1 MYQSSAISVLI
12 NVKHLDYS
20 QELSGAHYKKKKKEN
35 KASNLYCRDAVGT
48 KDDSPGSCSEFLH
61 LWNNHVF
68 YCRK

>member
-1 MYQSSAISVLI
+1 MGHII
-12 NVKHLDYS
+12 
-20 QELSGAHYKKKKKEN
+20 KKKKEN
-35 KASNLYCRDAVGT
+35 KASNLYCRDAIGT